1 MIMIGID
8 VGTTGAKVLA
18 VDETSKIIG
27 RGYQEYNIETP
38 REGWVIQNAEDWWKS
53 SVYAVREALFS
64 INDKSSVA
72 AVSVSAQGATMLAA
86 DANGNSLCP
95 AITWMDMRAEKET
108 EKLTERF
115 GEECIYKKS
124 GWNPSPS
131 LDASKIMWM
140 KQNSPELFKSAAFF
154 ISTLEFINFKL
165 TGRYVIDPTN
175 AAIRQLMDIRTE
187 QWDGEILDFIG
198 IGENRLPE
206 IFSSGEL
213 IGTLT
218 KEAAAALDLPQNV
231 KVYNGAHDQY
241 CSAVGSGALNPGEV
255 LLSTG
260 TTWVALGVTEKL
272 LYTKSRLAPGIFPLT
287 GYFGSMGSMV
297 SAGSALKWW
306 KSVIGG
312 SYADMDYIA
321 AEKMERAADLLFYP
335 YVAGAGLLHDIHEKA
350 VLTGMTL
357 RHDKYDIARALMEGV
372 AFEARLLLEEFAGSG
387 IKAHTLTMTGGA
399 SKSKLWREITGY
411 ITKCG
416 INLTEEP
423 DAACLG
429 AAMLAAV
436 GEKQYS
442 DLNSCA
448 KSFVKRI
455 NLDLSDSGQ
464 YEFYE
469 EKYKKYCGKFK
480 K

>member
-206 IFSSGEL
+206 IF
-213 IGTLT
+213 
-218 KEAAAALDLPQNV
+218 
-231 KVYNGAHDQY
+231 
-241 CSAVGSGALNPGEV
+241 
-255 LLSTG
+255 
-260 TTWVALGVTEKL
+260 
-272 LYTKSRLAPGIFPLT
+272 
-287 GYFGSMGSMV
+287 
-297 SAGSALKWW
+297 
-306 KSVIGG
+306 
-312 SYADMDYIA
+312 
-321 AEKMERAADLLFYP
+321 
-335 YVAGAGLLHDIHEKA
+335 
-350 VLTGMTL
+350 
-357 RHDKYDIARALMEGV
+357 
-372 AFEARLLLEEFAGSG
+372 
-387 IKAHTLTMTGGA
+387 
-399 SKSKLWREITGY
+399 
-411 ITKCG
+411 
-416 INLTEEP
+416 
-423 DAACLG
+423 
-429 AAMLAAV
+429 
-436 GEKQYS
+436 
-442 DLNSCA
+442 
-448 KSFVKRI
+448 
-455 NLDLSDSGQ
+455 
-464 YEFYE
+464 
-469 EKYKKYCGKFK
+469 
-480 K
+480 